1 MDKEVKIIKLIT
13 GETVVTYIQGSE
25 HPKYT
30 TISHPLVFNTM
41 YKPSGDMSIIATKWM
56 ESETYTHKI
65 QNHHIVTSAA
75 ASETIKEMYINSVED
90 MIEHDDEDDEDFDFE
105 DSEEQTEINEENK
118 VLH

>member
-13 GETVVTYIQGSE
+13 GETVVTYIQASE
-25 HPKYT
+25 HPKFT
-30 TISHPLVFNTM
+30 VISHPLIFNTI

-90 MIEHDDEDDEDFDFE
+90 MIEHDDAEDQDFNFQEGEDQTEDD
-105 DSEEQTEINEENK
+105 EENK